1 MSFYKEEQFLFY
13 KQERNLQLSKSSA
26 SRHAEVFTLLQFHG
40 KQAPKSQ
47 IELKFEP
54 CNKI

>member
-26 SRHAEVFTLLQFHG
+26 SRHAEAFTLLQFHG